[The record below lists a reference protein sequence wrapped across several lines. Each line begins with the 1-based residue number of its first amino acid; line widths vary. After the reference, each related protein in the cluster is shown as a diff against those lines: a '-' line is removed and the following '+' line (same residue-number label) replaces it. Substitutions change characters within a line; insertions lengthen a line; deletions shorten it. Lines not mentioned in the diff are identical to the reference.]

1 MIKSNPLKLVLNRGK
16 KQTHKH
22 SPSFEMCHYYTVQT
36 KDRVKRIPNQQNAS
50 PLPTRGHLPLQ
61 TSVSFSIKRR
71 D

>member
-36 KDRVKRIPNQQNAS
+36 KDRVKRKPNQQKAS

>member
-1 MIKSNPLKLVLNRGK
+1 MIKSNTLKLVLNGEK

-22 SPSFEMCHYYTVQT
+22 PPSFEVYHYYTVQT
-36 KDRVKRIPNQQNAS
+36 KDRVKRIPNQQKAC
-50 PLPTRGHLPLQ
+50 PLPTCGHLPLQ